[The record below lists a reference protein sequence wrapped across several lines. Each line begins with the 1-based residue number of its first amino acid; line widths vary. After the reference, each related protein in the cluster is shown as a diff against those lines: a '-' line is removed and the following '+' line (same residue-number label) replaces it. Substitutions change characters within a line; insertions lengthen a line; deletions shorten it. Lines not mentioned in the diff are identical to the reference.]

1 MVGCQLS
8 AIALD
13 AFLHLFVDL
22 AQRHAAGSFQFV
34 GIGVGIRVGTTNRLR

>member
-22 AQRHAAGSFQFV
+22 AQRHTAWERWIPDES
-34 GIGVGIRVGTTNRLR
+34 T